1 MILVLILFAVG
12 LFIGIKIAKS
22 FKKKPMKSVPV
33 EEGGIPSQPV
43 ETQEVKEPI
52 KAVKIAGIRI
62 DIKELK
68 EKSSHLCEGLK
79 HIVEIER

>member
-1 MILVLILFAVG
+1 MFILFLVAFVITLIVG
-12 LFIGIKIAKS
+12 NKVIKK
-22 FKKKPMKSVPV
+22 FKKKPTVPV
-33 EEGGIPSQPV
+33 EEGGVPQPV
-43 ETQEVKEPI
+43 EAQEVKEPI

>member
-1 MILVLILFAVG
+1 MILILILFAIG

-33 EEGGIPSQPV
+33 EEGGVPQPI

-79 HIVEIER
+79 HIIEVER

>member
-22 FKKKPMKSVPV
+22 FKKKPINVPV
-33 EEGGIPSQPV
+33 EEGGVPSQPV
-43 ETQEVKEPI
+43 ETQEVKEPVKAI
-52 KAVKIAGIRI
+52 KIVGIRI